1 MGILCV
7 VVGGRVGTG
16 VTKGCRAPG
25 NSYPVLQV
33 MVALVPGTTAGESAT
48 GYPAEVTSGR
58 LSRSQVAAGRVAM
71 EGLTH

>member
-1 MGILCV
+1 MERTVSRVGVLGV

-16 VTKGCRAPG
+16 VTSSTRGPA

-48 GYPAEVTSGR
+48 G
-58 LSRSQVAAGRVAM
+58 
-71 EGLTH
+71 